1 MKKIY
6 MFGIL
11 VLLLMFGIILSFDKV
26 ENKNLC
32 EDYSNLDLVEMR
44 VNNFG
49 KQEILLEK
57 QWIDRDE
64 VLNSCKIE

>member
-1 MKKIY
+1 